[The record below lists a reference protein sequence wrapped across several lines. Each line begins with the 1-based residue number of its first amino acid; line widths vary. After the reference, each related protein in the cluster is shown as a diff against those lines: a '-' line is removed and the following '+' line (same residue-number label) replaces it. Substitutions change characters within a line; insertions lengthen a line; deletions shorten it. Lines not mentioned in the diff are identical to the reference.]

1 MSTHAGPS
9 TSTST
14 STSRSTSPYTGTL
27 VSPHI
32 LDNPAWAALSG
43 PHAAFAERAARPDTD
58 SSSRAA
64 RYAPDVSP
72 FAALAD
78 PTDPDS
84 WADLHRLV
92 GDGGTAALAGVLSPP
107 DGWETVGSVPGVQ
120 LVDTSLRAEPAPEA
134 VRLGPRDVPEILG
147 LIDLTKPGPFLPRTV
162 ELGTYLGIRHRGRL
176 IAMAG
181 ERLRPPGWT
190 EISAVCTHPD
200 HRGRGLA
207 TRLVRAVA
215 AGIRERGDV
224 PFLHTAASN
233 TTAIRLYESIGFT
246 LRRRPSF
253 MAVRAPGNTA
263 ANSS

>member
-1 MSTHAGPS
+1 MSTPAP
-9 TSTST
+9 
-14 STSRSTSPYTGTL
+14 TSPN
-27 VSPHI
+27 PHV

-43 PHAAFAERAARPDTD
+43 AHTAFAEYPAGGGA
-58 SSSRAA
+58 RAA

-78 PTDPDS
+78 PEDPRS
-84 WADLHRLV
+84 WADLRALV
-92 GDGGTAALAGVLSPP
+92 GDGEVASLAGVLTPP
-107 DGWETVGSVPGVQ
+107 DGWETVGRIRGVQ

-134 VRLGPRDVPEILG
+134 VRLGAADVPEVLE
-147 LIDLTKPGPFLPRTV
+147 LIRLTEPGPFLPRTV
-162 ELGTYLGIRHRGRL
+162 ELGTYLGIRRQGRL
-176 IAMAG
+176 VAMAG

-215 AGIRERGDV
+215 AGIRQRGEV

-233 TTAIRLYESIGFT
+233 TRAIRLYESLGFT
-246 LRRRPSF
+246 LRRRPF
-253 MAVRAPGNTA
+253 FLAVRAPGNTA
-263 ANSS
+263 AKFS